1 MNVIRP
7 AVTVAALAA
16 LATAGVAE
24 RGALHTSFALLG
36 HLEWIWIPVLIAS
49 ESVSMA
55 AFALMFRR
63 LLAAGVRRRGPAHA
77 RHHLR
82 CQRAVRL
89 GAAGRARAG
98 HGLHLPPFHPAGRGR
113 SAGRLVAAGRGSGL
127 LGRCGRH
134 RGWRRAVVW
143 QRPGHDGRRARRG
156 AGRGGSGRTGR
167 GRAPSPAPPGTRRAR
182 DVAAQG
188 RDRGCAA
195 GLPAIRGPRSGPG
208 RSGWGRCA
216 CPPRGGWR

>member
-36 HLEWIWIPVLIAS
+36 HPEWIWIPVLIAS

-63 LLAAGVRRRGPAHA
+63 LLAAGGSAVGVRPMLATTYAANALSVSVPLAGPGLATAFTFRRFT
-77 RHHLR
+77 R
-82 CQRAVRL
+82 Q
-89 GAAGRARAG
+89 GADAPLAGWSLLAG
-98 HGLHLPPFHPAGRGR
+98 GVADSAGDSKSPGRGC
-113 SAGRLVAAGRGSGL
+113 S
-127 LGRCGRH
+127 
-134 RGWRRAVVW
+134 
-143 QRPGHDGRRARRG
+143 
-156 AGRGGSGRTGR
+156 
-167 GRAPSPAPPGTRRAR
+167 
-182 DVAAQG
+182 G